1 MISQYFIGKYTIISV
16 NYGVGLHGHVSSK
29 NFVDNFPKAGI
40 TISYADVQLVYGKWA
55 LKNITESMKIP
66 CEIACNVPTFCIA
79 GNFDFK
85 VDTLI
90 GNS

>member
-1 MISQYFIGKYTIISV
+1 
-16 NYGVGLHGHVSSK
+16 
-29 NFVDNFPKAGI
+29 
-40 TISYADVQLVYGKWA
+40 
-55 LKNITESMKIP
+55 MKIP
-66 CEIACNVPTFCIA
+66 CEIACNVPTFYIA